1 MICLTR
7 FSSLA
12 VSTRPQNETVSLK
25 YFALQQRRHDSE
37 AATSRV
43 EHLEEKVQQNL
54 TRQLYGANGQS
65 PADGNTI
72 LYASGRNILITRNDG
87 QEARVLTSVPGRA
100 FWLRCAPDGSRFRFT
115 VVDSATR
122 ATSLWEFTLAGN
134 KL

>member
-65 PADGNTI
+65 PDA
-72 LYASGRNILITRNDG
+72 LRACSPRNQTRSRHAGSDQRSAG
-87 QEARVLTSVPGRA
+87 DRKRTAYRHTS
-100 FWLRCAPDGSRFRFT
+100 
-115 VVDSATR
+115 
-122 ATSLWEFTLAGN
+122 AGGD
-134 KL
+134 

>member
-65 PADGNTI
+65 PATAFQAVSFSSSAGKWEEWLNTGTARTR
-72 LYASGRNILITRNDG
+72 LSMSNTTSSG
-87 QEARVLTSVPGRA
+87 
-100 FWLRCAPDGSRFRFT
+100 
-115 VVDSATR
+115 
-122 ATSLWEFTLAGN
+122 
-134 KL
+134 